1 MSISSYADLLR
12 EAAAQDQPQ
21 RLLFT
26 FAQAGLPNDAGAGE
40 QMRFTEKRGGTLT
53 PLMCVDK
60 LPLEWSSFDALL
72 EESQRVG
79 AQWDIVFVSSMS
91 GSQGQPPASDA
102 AEAPLKK
109 MVEAIATGQLG
120 TFLAFNRDGELLQF
134 H

>member
-12 EAAAQDQPQ
+12 EAGAQEQPQ

-60 LPLEWSSFDALL
+60 LPLEWNSFDALL
-72 EESQRVG
+72 EESQRVD
-79 AQWDIVFVSSMS
+79 AQWDVVFVSSMS
-91 GSQGQPPASDA
+91 GSKGQAPASDD

-109 MVEAIATGQLG
+109 MVEAIAIGQLG
-120 TFLAFNRDGELLQF
+120 AFLAFNRDGELLQF